1 MGLDEPQSPPRGH
14 VSISYVG
21 CLLLPRPTSVSET
34 ASMARKVIVLG
45 KGDFQVSKKSQQFNT
60 MKCFSCILHLP
71 NLGDFYLLTKS

>member
-60 MKCFSCILHLP
+60 FNEMFFMYFTS
-71 NLGDFYLLTKS
+71 SQSR